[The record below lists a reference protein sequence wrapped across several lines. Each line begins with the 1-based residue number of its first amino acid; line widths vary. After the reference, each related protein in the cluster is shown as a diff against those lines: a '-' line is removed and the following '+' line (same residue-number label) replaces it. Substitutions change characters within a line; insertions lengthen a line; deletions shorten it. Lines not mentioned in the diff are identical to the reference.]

1 MLKYSIV
8 HVGNVVCVFLYTH
21 EDILNKIQNEMKNI
35 YEYCGIGK
43 YNTNKIR

>member
-8 HVGNVVCVFLYTH
+8 HVGNVVCVFLYAH

-35 YEYCGIGK
+35 YMNIVALANIILIK
-43 YNTNKIR
+43 